1 MSSRLTAQ
9 KRKLFLAAYVECGAI
24 TSAAKAT
31 SVCETLHYKW
41 LADPA
46 YAAAFAEAEKQAI
59 NRLEAELFRRVYEGT
74 EEPVVY
80 QGELCYRKDKN
91 GKLTDK
97 PLTIRRKSDTL
108 LIFALKG
115 KKPEVYRDNFK
126 GEITH
131 TGVMAISPGPDLSK
145 LNDEQWSTVK
155 SILGPALDGQPV
167 AGVHPDPD
175 PGGDSSGGPEEGE
188 K

>member
-80 QGELCYRKDKN
+80 QGELCYQKDAK
-91 GKLTDK
+91 GKLTNK
-97 PLTIRRKSDTL
+97 ALTIRRKNDTL

-115 KKPEVYRDNFK
+115 KRPDVYRDNFK
-126 GEITH
+126 GELAITGDVQVNH
-131 TGVMAISPGPDLSK
+131 KIQLRSLSNEQLDQLEAMFRLGSGDNGEPD
-145 LNDEQWSTVK
+145 V
-155 SILGPALDGQPV
+155 
-167 AGVHPDPD
+167 
-175 PGGDSSGGPEEGE
+175 
-188 K
+188 